1 MVVGGGSNSIV
12 TSWGMV
18 VEGVECEEVEGDVDG
33 VEEGDVRVV
42 SLCLKVLCHLRT
54 MLELAV

>member
-1 MVVGGGSNSIV
+1 MVVVGGSNSIV
-12 TSWGMV
+12 TRWGMV

-33 VEEGDVRVV
+33 AREGDVRVV
-42 SLCLKVLCHLRT
+42 SLCLKVLCRLRT